1 MSKTH
6 KELTPV
12 EALKRLA
19 EAGKPIRKGLWFK
32 DRDDDGWQV
41 RTLLGVQFTHTQFL
55 TEFDDD
61 TLAFDQCA
69 ELVEEAPK
77 PWTFDTC
84 PRERCWLRRS
94 VGGEVEY
101 LLSSVRQTSVAASGY
116 GDIGWQTLASEWQ
129 HSLDNGKTWLPC
141 TQ

>member
-1 MSKTH
+1 MKTYRNI
-6 KELTPV
+6 TPV

-19 EAGKPIRKGLWFK
+19 KSGKPIEKGLWFK

-41 RTLLGVQFTHTQFL
+41 RTLLGVQFTNTQFL

-69 ELVEEAPK
+69 ELIEESPK
-77 PWTFDTC
+77 PWTFETAPKGCVLIRIKDEPHATLITH
-84 PRERCWLRRS
+84 WQRS
-94 VGGEVEY
+94 GVMF
-101 LLSSVRQTSVAASGY
+101 
-116 GDIGWQTLASEWQ
+116 GDGAGVVTYEALAGPWQ

-141 TQ
+141 TR